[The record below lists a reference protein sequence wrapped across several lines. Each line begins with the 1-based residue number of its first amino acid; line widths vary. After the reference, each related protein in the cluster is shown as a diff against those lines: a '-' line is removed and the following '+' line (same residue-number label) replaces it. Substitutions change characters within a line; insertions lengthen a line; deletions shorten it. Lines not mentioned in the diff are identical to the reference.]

1 MPANPPA
8 TILHTGKIPLPKAVA
23 AHLGAG
29 GGTAWDHV
37 LVVLP
42 TIESGRRVTDAL
54 LEDHD
59 LIFPPL
65 FATPLTLIP
74 FGKDEGIATPT
85 QAGMAWHAA
94 LSAAKDCPLTFGD
107 HPGTK
112 LAGNFLTLTRDLA
125 AAEMNIPAAA
135 KILSARDPRW
145 IEWRGLWESYMSR
158 LASVGLRCPAEAQI
172 EAARKFFP
180 PPGITKILVAGV
192 ADLPPLALRAITNCD
207 AEILIHAPG
216 LEDGAFDESG
226 RARPEFWSQAPLAI
240 TDSQIRVVN
249 DPAELGHVISGIE
262 SAGRMAIICGEAGL
276 SSDVS
281 CALEESGREG
291 FLPEGYPL
299 NRHPVTHLSK
309 LIARLPGDGSWTH
322 LEALIFHPDFS
333 KWLGDLLPNEPHKNW
348 NRLGEITFCPT
359 LSEIAE
365 RLRHSRP
372 SDDEHSRKSLL
383 AAFTPLLEQLT
394 ALQQSVSSPFVAPVL
409 REILADIYG
418 PRDMAQRPGDKEA
431 AKAIIA
437 LLDDISAFPSLAPI
451 DAAAL
456 LTMLESVSG
465 TWTPPH
471 EPGAVEIEGWLE
483 LAGEDAQTLV
493 LAGLNE
499 GLLPTK
505 RRVDS
510 LLPDAARSALG
521 LDDAVSRHAR
531 DAANLHA
538 ALAVRDARSVH
549 ILSLRQAADGSPL
562 KPSRLL
568 MRVSDND
575 LAQRVKNLVT
585 PVSTHVDATPK
596 KFLDEPFRVA
606 RASGPVESLS
616 VTAFKAHL
624 ACPLRSY
631 LSNRLG
637 FSAPR
642 IGTPNLGGDVF
653 GNWIHDV
660 LKKLGNDPV
669 ISSSQSADEIR
680 SWLLPRWDALFIGLD
695 DDVNFVLQ
703 RESGRLRLEEFA
715 IAQANLRAEGWKTE
729 LIEWKFSCVTPPD
742 WPLALKG
749 RIDRVDVRDG
759 EMLLIDYKTGGLGK
773 INPARS
779 AHLKRART
787 RGRFGNKPE
796 YAVLG
801 NDVWC
806 DLQLPLYA
814 TAVSLARPI
823 DVPEKIRLAY
833 FLIADDVTQTG
844 LCEWTDADQQSATRC
859 ALGVAQ
865 EVADD
870 AVLDWIA
877 AKDFSRFAV
886 DPDHDDFESLALSRL
901 IEEGALIV

>member
-1 MPANPPA
+1 M
-8 TILHTGKIPLPKAVA
+8 
-23 AHLGAG
+23 
-29 GGTAWDHV
+29 
-37 LVVLP
+37 VLP

-65 FATPLTLIP
+65 FATPLTLVP
-74 FGKDEGIATPT
+74 FGKNEGIATPA

-94 LSAAKDCPLTFGD
+94 LSEAKDCPLTFGD

-112 LAGNFLTLTRDLA
+112 LAGNFVTLTRDLA

-145 IEWRGLWESYMSR
+145 IEWRALWESYMSG
-158 LASVGLRCPAEAQI
+158 LAYVGLRCPAEAQI
-172 EAARKFFP
+172 EAARNFSP
-180 PPGITKILVAGV
+180 PSGVTKILVAGV

-226 RARPEFWSQAPLAI
+226 RARPAFWSHAPLAI
-240 TDSQIRVVN
+240 ADSQIRVVN

-276 SSDVS
+276 SSDIS

-299 NRHPVTHLSK
+299 NRHPVTHLAK

-322 LEALIFHPDFS
+322 LEVLIFHPDFS
-333 KWLGDLLPNEPHKNW
+333 EWLGDLLPNEPHKNW
-348 NRLGEITFCPT
+348 NRLGEITFCPS

-365 RLRHSRP
+365 RLRHSRTI
-372 SDDEHSRKSLL
+372 DDEPSRKSLL
-383 AAFTPLLEQLT
+383 AAFTPLLEKL
-394 ALQQSVSSPFVAPVL
+394 AGLQQSMSSPFVAPVL

-418 PRDMAQRPGDKEA
+418 PRDMGQRPGDKEA
-431 AKAIIA
+431 AKAVIA
-437 LLDDISAFPSLAPI
+437 LLDEISAFPSLAAI

-483 LAGEDAQTLV
+483 LAGEDAPTLV

-521 LDDAVSRHAR
+521 LDD
-531 DAANLHA
+531 
-538 ALAVRDARSVH
+538 
-549 ILSLRQAADGSPL
+549 
-562 KPSRLL
+562 
-568 MRVSDND
+568 
-575 LAQRVKNLVT
+575 
-585 PVSTHVDATPK
+585 
-596 KFLDEPFRVA
+596 
-606 RASGPVESLS
+606 
-616 VTAFKAHL
+616 
-624 ACPLRSY
+624 
-631 LSNRLG
+631 
-637 FSAPR
+637 
-642 IGTPNLGGDVF
+642 
-653 GNWIHDV
+653 
-660 LKKLGNDPV
+660 
-669 ISSSQSADEIR
+669 
-680 SWLLPRWDALFIGLD
+680 
-695 DDVNFVLQ
+695 DVNFVLQ

-715 IAQANLRAEGWKTE
+715 IAQANLRTEGWKTE
-729 LIEWKFSCVTPPD
+729 LVEWKFSGVTPPD

-749 RIDRVDVRDG
+749 RIDRVDVREG